1 MAANVDP
8 TAAGAGAGVTLPS
21 SMSFDSTLGSLL
33 VGGLAA
39 VALWGVT
46 NVQTFNYFARGSN
59 DRPSFKL
66 LILALWVLDTFDS
79 VLDGHILYFY
89 LVSNYASPMAVM
101 TPVWSVIIHVA
112 ITSVCDFII
121 RSMFARRAFRLSG
134 NWPLTIF
141 IVAVSLTDLSTYFF
155 ATPRGLSSSPAP
167 SAISVC
173 GLVITVK
180 AFKISSFIQLDTLS
194 TLFYINFA
202 AGTISDGS
210 VAIALCYYLYQS
222 RTGFTKTDSLIRVLM
237 LYIVNTGLI
246 VFLDATLGMITYIA
260 MPDNFV
266 FLGFY
271 LLLSKLYLNSY
282 LASLNAREGLRD
294 KVDETPV
301 SIHLSRITNQSNRYD
316 VERSIVAS
324 EKRLS
329 NDRVAISVETMV
341 DRKVDGD
348 SSSY

>member
-1 MAANVDP
+1 
-8 TAAGAGAGVTLPS
+8 
-21 SMSFDSTLGSLL
+21 
-33 VGGLAA
+33 
-39 VALWGVT
+39 
-46 NVQTFNYFARGSN
+46 
-59 DRPSFKL
+59 
-66 LILALWVLDTFDS
+66 
-79 VLDGHILYFY
+79 
-89 LVSNYASPMAVM
+89 MAVM

-141 IVAVSLTDLSTYFF
+141 IVAVSLTDL
-155 ATPRGLSSSPAP
+155 
-167 SAISVC
+167 IC

-210 VAIALCYYLYQS
+210 VAIALCYYLYKS
-222 RTGFTKTDSLIRVLM
+222 RTGFTRTDSLIRVLM

>member
-141 IVAVSLTDLSTYFF
+141 IVAVSLTDL
-155 ATPRGLSSSPAP
+155 
-167 SAISVC
+167 IC

>member
-141 IVAVSLTDLSTYFF
+141 IVAVSLTDLM
-155 ATPRGLSSSPAP
+155 
-167 SAISVC
+167 
-173 GLVITVK
+173 ITVK

>member
-1 MAANVDP
+1 MALNVDP

-46 NVQTFNYFARGSN
+46 NVQTFNYFSRGSN

-79 VLDGHILYFY
+79 ALDGHILYFY

-101 TPVWSVIIHVA
+101 TLVWSIIIHVA

-141 IVAVSLTDLSTYFF
+141 IVAVSLTDL
-155 ATPRGLSSSPAP
+155 
-167 SAISVC
+167 IC

-210 VAIALCYYLYQS
+210 VAIALCYYLHKS

-237 LYIVNTGLI
+237 LYTVNTGLI